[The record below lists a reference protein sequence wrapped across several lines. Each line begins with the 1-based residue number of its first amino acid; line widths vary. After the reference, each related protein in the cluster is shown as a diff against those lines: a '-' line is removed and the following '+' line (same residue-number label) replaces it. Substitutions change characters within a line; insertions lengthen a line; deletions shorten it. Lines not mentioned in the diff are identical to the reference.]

1 MNLSLIQSVY
11 AAGNNVDKVVNLPK
25 LGIDSL
31 ADAFGIAINI
41 VLGAGLALTII
52 FLILGGIQYMTA
64 KGDQKAAT
72 EARNA
77 LTNAVVGFIVVIGAF
92 TIKKVLETI
101 TGANSTNSVNGVI
114 NLQ

>member
-1 MNLSLIQSVY
+1 MNFSLIRSVY
-11 AAGNNVDKVVNLPK
+11 AAGNNIDKEVILPK
-25 LGIDSL
+25 LNINNLSEL
-31 ADAFGIAINI
+31 FGIAINI

-77 LTNAVVGFIVVIGAF
+77 LTNAVVGFVVVIGAF
-92 TIKKVLETI
+92 TIKKVIENI
-101 TGANSTNSVNGVI
+101 TGANST
-114 NLQ
+114 